1 MAASTPD
8 VDRFVGR
15 FTKWTN
21 AVLVSSL
28 LATVTFV
35 MWPGLAGAGGS
46 SSPASAPAYVAGT
59 RIDTPAAWHEAS
71 PYTLVLFA
79 QASCGACQRAQ
90 PFLRQLVAR
99 FADRAP
105 VVYVTPG
112 ANRDDEFAFGQSL
125 GLPDATIRWAPVD
138 IRARVTPTLVLVD
151 RTGTILHA
159 WEGVPPADQPAIV
172 ETIETAIIPG

>member
-1 MAASTPD
+1 MTGSTPD
-8 VDRFVGR
+8 LDRFVRR
-15 FTKWTN
+15 FTIWIN
-21 AVLVSSL
+21 ALLVVML
-28 LATVTFV
+28 MATAAFV
-35 MWPGLAGAGGS
+35 MWPNLAGAESGRS
-46 SSPASAPAYVAGT
+46 TPPDPAYVPGT
-59 RIDTPAAWHEAS
+59 RIDTPADWHEPS

-90 PFLRQLVAR
+90 PFLQQLVAR

-112 ANRDDEFAFGQSL
+112 ANRDDEFAFGRSL
-125 GLPDATIRWAPVD
+125 GLPDTTIRWAPVD

-159 WEGVPPADQPAIV
+159 WEGVPPGDQDAIV
-172 ETIETAIIPG
+172 KAIETAIILG